1 MMVPWLSV
9 IFYLLA
15 FLGLTAYHV
24 KQKKFA
30 HGFYQ
35 FLAALLGFSLV
46 FYPLGYITVWNGSF
60 GYAIHQTLYSLRSL
74 QFDAGHL
81 FANLVYYCLL
91 LLTLGFASAFVMSFR
106 KVSTSGQRF
115 DPVYELV
122 WSSASCCNCGW
133 YTRARGL
140 ISP

>member
-35 FLAALLGFSLV
+35 FLATLLGFSIL

-60 GYAIHQTLYSLRSL
+60 GYAIHQTCIVFAPSSL
-74 QFDAGHL
+74 
-81 FANLVYYCLL
+81 
-91 LLTLGFASAFVMSFR
+91 M
-106 KVSTSGQRF
+106 
-115 DPVYELV
+115 
-122 WSSASCCNCGW
+122 
-133 YTRARGL
+133 RGTYL
-140 ISP
+140 PT